1 MYVNSSLGTR
11 VSVDKICRD
20 CELKIS
26 RILLTV
32 DRKVM
37 GMLEFD
43 FIRGMDWM
51 TAYRV
56 VIDYERRRVTA
67 YTQEGT
73 RVMFQGDKNYVL
85 SQTVYIS
92 KWHGQLVGWLASLTL
107 EDELRQDLYLPRVV
121 CEYGDVFPDKLSGLP
136 P

>member
-32 DRKVM
+32 DLKVM

-73 RVMFQGDKNYVL
+73 RVMFQGDKTMFYPRLCTFPNGMD
-85 SQTVYIS
+85 S
-92 KWHGQLVGWLASLTL
+92 WWVG
-107 EDELRQDLYLPRVV
+107 
-121 CEYGDVFPDKLSGLP
+121 
-136 P
+136 